1 MTTAVKKPKGVHLV
15 GSIPLKDSAEVFQ
28 ALSASLGGRLRR
40 IPDGETGDRSGWIRW
55 QLQVFIN
62 HPMFELAPADPDSY
76 TSQQQHRLRAETAA
90 DQLTFG
96 PLGYAAAAQFSYA
109 EFLRL
114 KQEGQIPEGCRFQ
127 VSLPTPLA
135 PIAGYVVAKD
145 RAVVGQAYERRMLEE
160 LEEIISFIPANEL
173 AVQWDVAVEFR
184 IWESVS
190 PDQAESVKNGLIE
203 GLVRLGD
210 AIPTE
215 VQLGYHLC
223 YRDSGHK
230 YFMEP
235 VDTANMVEVANRV
248 TSGVG
253 RAINWI
259 HMPVPHERNDDAYFA
274 PLTNLKLGSD
284 TELYLGLVHFSDGVA
299 GTQQRIEA
307 AQRVVKDFGVATECG
322 FGRRSPETIAE
333 LLRIHAEVSDPR
345 T

>member
-1 MTTAVKKPKGVHLV
+1 MTSATNKPKGVHLV

-28 ALSASLGGRLRR
+28 ALSASLGARLRR

-55 QLQVFIN
+55 QLQVFVD
-62 HPMFELAPADPDSY
+62 HPMFELATADPDSY
-76 TSQQQHRLRAETAA
+76 TAQGQYRLRPEAA
-90 DQLTFG
+90 SDPLTFG
-96 PLGYAAAAQFSYA
+96 PLGYSAAAKSSYA
-109 EFLRL
+109 EFSRL

-145 RAVVGQAYERRMLEE
+145 WAVVGQAYECRMQEE
-160 LEEIISFIPANEL
+160 LEEIMSFVPASEL
-173 AVQWDVAVEFR
+173 AIQWDVAVEFR
-184 IWESVS
+184 IWENVS
-190 PDQAESVKNGLIE
+190 PDQADSVKSGLIE
-203 GLVRLGD
+203 GLVRLGNE
-210 AIPTE
+210 IPAE
-215 VQLGYHLC
+215 VGLGYHLC
-223 YRDSGHK
+223 YGDSGHK
-230 YFMEP
+230 HFMEP
-235 VDTANMVEVANRV
+235 VDTANRI

-259 HMPVPHERNDDAYFA
+259 HMPVPHARNDDAYFT
-274 PLTNLKLGSD
+274 PLKNLKLGSD
-284 TELYLGLVHFSDGVA
+284 TELYLGLVHFTDGVA

-307 AQRVVKDFGVATECG
+307 AQRVVQDFGVATECG